1 MVKTKVFF
9 FHYNK
14 PASLKA
20 GKVQISL
27 HYSNTCHILDN
38 VECRVSTKGKIR
50 KTAPRFVMTGR
61 ASDFSFE
68 NGVVTIS

>member
-1 MVKTKVFF
+1 MKPFAFF

-27 HYSNTCHILDN
+27 HCHGQCRLVDN
-38 VECRVSTKGKIR
+38 VTCYVTTQGRIR
-50 KTAPRFVMTGR
+50 NTSPKFVMAGQ
-61 ASDFSFE
+61 AMEVIFDH
-68 NGVVTIS
+68 GQVIIQ